1 MYSRI
6 ACSSRPTVL
15 TKYPLA
21 QKCCPTKLRFLSPYT
36 RARWIALL
44 PLMNPT
50 TCDTAYFGG
59 IEISMCTWS
68 GIKCPSSIFD
78 SFCAASLRNTS
89 PRCRRSS
96 RYSVFVRH
104 FGMKTTWYLQS
115 HVVWLQAW
123 YSSIGGGPSVCVAA
137 HGWKSADGLSD
148 SSNCYCLPGR
158 AGGSPADARVA
169 RMPPSNG
176 TSTPWALPPA
186 PPAISAPVAG
196 AVVPPFHAVGT
207 APWPAIVSSAIRP
220 AVEATVEHG
229 RVGVYRRRYV
239 DSRRSHVD

>member
-1 MYSRI
+1 M
-6 ACSSRPTVL
+6 
-15 TKYPLA
+15 KYPLA
-21 QKCCPTKLRFLSPYT
+21 QKCCPTKF
-36 RARWIALL
+36 AL
-44 PLMNPT
+44 PLPV
-50 TCDTAYFGG
+50 DTGEMDRALALDELDHLRHRILRWDRDQHVHVIGF
-59 IEISMCTWS
+59 
-68 GIKCPSSIFD
+68 IKCPASIFD

-96 RYSVFVRH
+96 KYSVFVRH
-104 FGMKTTWYLQS
+104 FGMKTTRYLQC
-115 HVVWLQAW
+115 HVVWLKAW
-123 YSSIGGGPSVCVAA
+123 YSSIGGVPSVCVAA

-207 APWPAIVSSAIRP
+207 APWPAIVSSAIR
-220 AVEATVEHG
+220 
-229 RVGVYRRRYV
+229 
-239 DSRRSHVD
+239 